1 MKRPVVQGSLDPPV
15 CWGLGCANG
24 RSRGGIAAQCREVVG
39 YVGVDWGTKEA
50 VGDGCGMRERGVA
63 NINWEEV
70 S

>member
-1 MKRPVVQGSLDPPV
+1 MY
-15 CWGLGCANG
+15 A
-24 RSRGGIAAQCREVVG
+24 
-39 YVGVDWGTKEA
+39 GVDWGTKEA

>member
-1 MKRPVVQGSLDPPV
+1 MKHLVVQGSLDPPV
-15 CWGLGCANG
+15 YWGLGCANR
-24 RSRGGIAAQCREVVG
+24 RSIGSIATQRREVFG
-39 YVGVDWGTKEA
+39 YAGVDWGTKEA